1 MESGLQGSQ
10 EWEVKRMAASV
21 WHFLHFIWK
30 EKKQAGTRRSRSG
43 PEMAAEGTWLHA
55 WVLADTGHSR

>member
-1 MESGLQGSQ
+1 M
-10 EWEVKRMAASV
+10 KRMVASV

-43 PEMAAEGTWLHA
+43 PEMAAEGTWLHT